1 MMIASSGQRLAVHTQ
16 RFPTS
21 KHDYTLETPMMKDAC
36 DIVSA
41 EVDKME
47 IGVSICG
54 TSRFGKT
61 RMMEYLERE
70 ILKQSPSVTSA
81 LVIMTSPSLNTDKK
95 FFAHILTSV
104 NAEDELI
111 GNGDELR
118 TRIEQFFLVQCSE
131 RQDPRLLLM
140 IDEAQRMTP
149 MNFSYLIDLTNHLE
163 RHGMAPTVLLVGQ
176 PELLDTRDTLLKQKR
191 KDAVGRFL
199 DNPIVFEGVC
209 SGETLRPILRQYDDY
224 TKAAYPE
231 GSQVCITA
239 AYVRDLY
246 AKGFRLENATDAL
259 WAAFKSSARDLRTK
273 PVVGMRNLTRAV
285 EMGLTELAISGRA
298 EDAISK
304 RWWKQILLES
314 GYLRHLKT
322 ISDSRAT

>member
-1 MMIASSGQRLAVHTQ
+1 MIPNTSQRFTVHTY

-21 KHDYTLETPMMKDAC
+21 KQDYTMVTPMMEDVY
-36 DIVSA
+36 DIVSG

-61 RMMEYLERE
+61 RMMEYIERE
-70 ILKQSPSVTSA
+70 IFKRSPSVTLA
-81 LVIMTSPSLNTDKK
+81 RVIMTSRSLDTDKK
-95 FFAHILTSV
+95 FFAHVLSSV
-104 NAEDELI
+104 NTEEELY

-118 TRIEQFFLVQCSE
+118 TRAVQFFLIQCSE
-131 RQDPRLLLM
+131 KQDPRLLFM

-149 MNFSYLIDLTNHLE
+149 KNFSYLIDLTNHLE

-176 PELLDTRDTLLKQKR
+176 PELLDTRDTLLQQKR

-199 DNPIVFEGVC
+199 DNPIVFEGI
-209 SGETLRPILRQYDDY
+209 SSSDTLRVILRQYDDY
-224 TKAAYPE
+224 TKAAFPE

-239 AYVRDLY
+239 AYVADLY
-246 AKGFRLENATDAL
+246 ARGFRIENATDAL
-259 WAAFKSSARDLRTK
+259 WGAFKSSAGDLKTEA
-273 PVVGMRNLTRAV
+273 VVGMRSLTRAV
-285 EMGLTELAISGRA
+285 EMGLTELAISGQA
-298 EDAISK
+298 EDALSK

-322 ISDSRAT
+322 ISDARAT